1 MPIMQVQ
8 KPYLVGITGGSA
20 MGKTHFLNSLKKLFS
35 TEELCVISQDNYYK
49 LAYEHILDE
58 EGNINFDLPE
68 CIDLNAFAKD
78 LEKLHNNETIFR
90 NEYLFQHENQIGPLL
105 TFKPAPIIVCEGLF
119 IFYSEAIRKQF
130 DLKIF
135 IQADELI
142 ALNRRLKRD
151 SAERNI
157 PTDYIHYQWKNH
169 VMPAYQKFLLPFMPQ
184 ADIIVNNNEH
194 FENSLNVLDD
204 HFRMIIG
211 KQDRAVAGI

>member
-1 MPIMQVQ
+1 MMQVQ

-35 TEELCVISQDNYYK
+35 SDELCVISQDNYYK
-49 LAYEHILDE
+49 LAFEHQLDP

-68 CIDLNAFAKD
+68 CIDLMAFAAD
-78 LEKLHNNETIFR
+78 VEKLHNNETIYR
-90 NEYLFQHENQIGPLL
+90 NEYLFQHENQVGPLL

-119 IFYSEAIRKQF
+119 IFYSEEIRKQF

-135 IQADELI
+135 IQAEESI
-142 ALNRRLKRD
+142 ALKRRLKRD

-157 PTDYIHYQWKNH
+157 PIDYIHYQWNNH

-184 ADIIVNNNEH
+184 ADIIVINNNH
-194 FENSLNVLDD
+194 FDNSLNVIDD
-204 HFRMIIG
+204 HFRTIIG
-211 KQDRAVAGI
+211 KNRR